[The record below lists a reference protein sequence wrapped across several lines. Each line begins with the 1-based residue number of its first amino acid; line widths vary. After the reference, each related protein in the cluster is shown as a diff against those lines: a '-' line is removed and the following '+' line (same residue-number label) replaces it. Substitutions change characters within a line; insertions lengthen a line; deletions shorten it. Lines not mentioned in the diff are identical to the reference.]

1 MLWSKNLLPFD
12 FTGHDE
18 RATAVEYGLMIAVVV
33 VGAVAVFGTNL
44 IALFSFPAGV
54 FDGP

>member
-1 MLWSKNLLPFD
+1 
-12 FTGHDE
+12 
-18 RATAVEYGLMIAVVV
+18 MIAVVV